1 MYVMY
6 ADGNKSG
13 AWFAYNGDKIGQG
26 RENAKSYLAEHQDVM
41 GELDK
46 KIREHYQFAGAAKDE
61 ASDAKKEGEKAKSP
75 EPAEDV
81 KEPAK
86 TARKRAAKEE

>member
-1 MYVMY
+1 M
-6 ADGNKSG
+6 NKSG

-26 RENAKSYLAEHQDVM
+26 RENAKSYLAEHPEVM

-46 KIREHYQFAGAAKDE
+46 KIREHYQFAGAGKDE
-61 ASDAKKEGEKAKSP
+61 SSDGKKEGAVEKPS
-75 EPAEDV
+75 EDV

-86 TARKRAAKEE
+86 TTRKRAAKEE